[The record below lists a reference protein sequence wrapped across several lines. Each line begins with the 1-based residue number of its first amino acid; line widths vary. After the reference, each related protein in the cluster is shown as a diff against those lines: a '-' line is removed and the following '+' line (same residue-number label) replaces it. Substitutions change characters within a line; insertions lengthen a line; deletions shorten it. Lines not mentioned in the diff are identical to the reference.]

1 MNVEKEI
8 LEIKNQLAN
17 LQRAFLSSQKN
28 NVTVIGN
35 ADKIITIEP
44 EVGSLREDVTTNT
57 SDIYDSQLGLAQS
70 YELGVN
76 NSNELIMVELAVAE
90 LYEMLGEN

>member
-28 NVTVIGN
+28 NVTVTGN

-44 EVGSLREDVTTNT
+44 EVGSLREDVSVNT
-57 SDIYDSQLGLAQS
+57 SNIYDSQMGLAQS

-76 NSNELIMVELAVAE
+76 NSNELMMVELAVAE
-90 LYEMLGEN
+90 IYEILGEN